1 MNRSPRTAIRSAIA
15 ASAIAAALVLTA
27 CSSSSDSA
35 STSSAA
41 GGSGSSAASGEAVTI
56 TLGTQTAQGG
66 EGPYRPVIAEF
77 EKANP
82 NITVNLVETP
92 TDSYAQVL
100 RTQLQAGNAP
110 DVFYG
115 QPGGG
120 NPNAILPSAEAGY
133 LTPLTESWATDAIP
147 AGSEA

>member
-1 MNRSPRTAIRSAIA
+1 M
-15 ASAIAAALVLTA
+15 
-27 CSSSSDSA
+27 
-35 STSSAA
+35 
-41 GGSGSSAASGEAVTI
+41 TI

-66 EGPYRPVIAEF
+66 EGPYRPVVAEF
-77 EKANP
+77 EKENP

-115 QPGGG
+115 QPGAG
-120 NPNAILPSAEAGY
+120 NPNAILPSGEAGY
-133 LTPLTESWATDAIP
+133 ADGPVQLLLGHRRDP
-147 AGSEA
+147 GQF